1 MQAYLIASGLHYIHT
16 KIHKY
21 MKYLKTKFIITDG
34 NAHNIEEETLMQAAR
49 DILCD
54 IAGSAGFESFE
65 EEQHGVTGYVQKQLF
80 SKEALDEC
88 IRLFPIENIN
98 ISYDIQDAEDKNWN
112 KPWEEQ
118 GFEPIDIDGKCIIHD
133 TLHPTESKDRNK
145 ILDITIDAEQAFG
158 TGNHETTYMIIK
170 ELLDCDIKDKDV
182 LDCGCGTG
190 ILSITAAKLG
200 AKSIT
205 GYDIDE
211 WSVRNTIRNCN
222 LNDVSNIEVLLGNA
236 DILNGITEMYD
247 IVLANIN
254 RNILLSD
261 MTAFK
266 LKMTDNA
273 ILILSGFYK
282 QDSVILTR
290 KAKSL
295 GLSLIKAE
303 NKNDWCMLKFKR
315 TE

>member
-1 MQAYLIASGLHYIHT
+1 
-16 KIHKY
+16 
-21 MKYLKTKFIITDG
+21 MKYLKTNFTITDG
-34 NAHNIEEETLMQAAR
+34 NGHRIEEETLMQAAR

-54 IAGSAGFESFE
+54 IAGNAGFESFE
-65 EEQHGVTGYVQKQLF
+65 ESRNGITGYIQKQLF
-80 SKEALDEC
+80 NKEALNENMSQ
-88 IRLFPIENIN
+88 FPIENIK
-98 ISYDIQDAEDKNWN
+98 IAYDTQDAEDKNWN
-112 KPWEEQ
+112 KTWEEQ

-133 TLHPTESKDRNK
+133 TLHATEIKDRNE

-170 ELLDCDIKDKDV
+170 ELLDCSLKDKDI

-211 WSVRNTIRNCN
+211 WSVRNTIRNCK
-222 LNDVSNIEVLLGNA
+222 LNNVSNIEVLLGNA
-236 DILNGITEMYD
+236 NILNDITAMYD

-266 LKMTDNA
+266 QKMADNA

-282 QDSVILTR
+282 QDCEMLIK
-290 KAKSL
+290 KAEGL
-295 GLSLIKAE
+295 GLSLIKE
-303 NKNDWCMLKFKR
+303 EVKNEWCMLKFKKA
-315 TE
+315 E